1 MTHTETDRDTHR
13 GRPRGR
19 DRQTKEPTLL
29 EATLS
34 ERMPYRRPVVWSSS
48 DGNVARATATNKNVS
63 LSVAIKPAAGLA
75 GDAVAVAVMLAMLTM
90 VVVAVNCVRR
100 INTSPSATA
109 SAGICWQ
116 FSGSARAVTLPSGS
130 GQKGVLF
137 FRRFFSS
144 SFFLFLFP
152 FVFVKVVSGYRGTG

>member
-1 MTHTETDRDTHR
+1 MTHRETDRDTHR

-63 LSVAIKPAAGLA
+63 LSVAIKP
-75 GDAVAVAVMLAMLTM
+75 
-90 VVVAVNCVRR
+90 
-100 INTSPSATA
+100 IKQ
-109 SAGICWQ
+109 GI
-116 FSGSARAVTLPSGS
+116 
-130 GQKGVLF
+130 
-137 FRRFFSS
+137 
-144 SFFLFLFP
+144 
-152 FVFVKVVSGYRGTG
+152 